1 MSQAAVKH
9 VNFVQ
14 EIELAHHWFVADQ
27 MRISQV
33 LINLL
38 ENAICHSHSTK
49 PISLTVVYTEN
60 DAVFSIKDNGV
71 GLNSYEIKH
80 IFHTKCYNI
89 SYISQAN
96 SLPHKAF
103 EKLLIKAELSK
114 DMILSYLLF

>member
-1 MSQAAVKH
+1 MEKYKLYIKI
-9 VNFVQ
+9 FKY
-14 EIELAHHWFVADQ
+14 IY
-27 MRISQV
+27 
-33 LINLL
+33 
-38 ENAICHSHSTK
+38 TK
-49 PISLTVVYTEN
+49 RKQYH
-60 DAVFSIKDNGV
+60 KK
-71 GLNSYEIKH
+71 YEIKH